1 MNSDAIQRVAQ
12 SMPTHMLH
20 SLSQAATYPQTPAM
34 YVNTVSI
41 FMFRSTL
48 VNGKMIKVNNQ
59 L

>member
-41 FMFRSTL
+41 IMFWSIMIL
-48 VNGKMIKVNNQ
+48 IKMSID
-59 L
+59 